1 MFREP
6 EKLKVFQLA
15 DRIACGTLR
24 AAGGSIL
31 AGPLSRAALRPPLAI
46 LEGCASWQDAAF
58 VRQLQVARMGASE
71 LRYLLGL
78 ARRTGLLGAEALAL
92 EEEAFHL
99 VKALQL
105 LLKAQKKQALDRA
118 AKAPGPT

>member
-15 DRIACGTLR
+15 DKVADGVLR
-24 AAGGSIL
+24 AAGSSVL
-31 AGPLSRAALRPPLAI
+31 AGPLCRAALRPPLVI
-46 LEGCASWQDAAF
+46 LEGCAAPQDEVFLRHLA
-58 VRQLQVARMGASE
+58 LARSGASE

-78 ARRTGLLGAEALAL
+78 GRRVGLLGPEAQAL

-99 VKALQL
+99 VKSLHL
-105 LLKAQKKQALDRA
+105 LLKVQQQRTAERRKT
-118 AKAPGPT
+118 G

>member
-15 DRIACGTLR
+15 DKVADGVLR
-24 AAGGSIL
+24 SVGSSIL

-46 LEGCASWQDAAF
+46 LEGCASPQDEVFIRHLA
-58 VRQLQVARMGASE
+58 LARSGATE

-78 ARRTGLLGAEALAL
+78 GRRVGLLGPEAQGL
-92 EEEAFHL
+92 EEAAFHL
-99 VKALQL
+99 VKSLHL
-105 LLKAQKKQALDRA
+105 LLKAQRDRA
-118 AKAPGPT
+118 AKRGVKIA

>member
-6 EKLKVFQLA
+6 GKLKVFQLA
-15 DRIACGTLR
+15 DQVACGALR

-31 AGPLSRAALRPPLAI
+31 AGPLCRAALRPPLAI
-46 LEGCASWQDAAF
+46 LEGCASWQDEAF

-78 ARRTGLLGAEALAL
+78 GRRVGLLGAEAQAL

-99 VKALQL
+99 VKSLQL
-105 LLKAQKKQALDRA
+105 LLKAQRKQTAERR
-118 AKAPGPT
+118 GRTG

>member
-15 DRIACGTLR
+15 DRVAADALR
-24 AAGGSIL
+24 SGGDSLL

-46 LEGCASWQDAAF
+46 LEGCASPQDEVFLRHLA
-58 VRQLQVARMGASE
+58 LARSGATE

-78 ARRTGLLGAEALAL
+78 GRRVGILGPETQAL

-105 LLKAQKKQALDRA
+105 LLKAQRKRTAEQRERA
-118 AKAPGPT
+118 K

>member
-15 DRIACGTLR
+15 DKVAEGVLRSAGTSLL
-24 AAGGSIL
+24 S
-31 AGPLSRAALRPPLAI
+31 GPLCRAALRPPLAI
-46 LEGCASWQDAAF
+46 LEGCAAPQDEIFLRHLA
-58 VRQLQVARMGASE
+58 LARSSASE

-78 ARRTGLLGAEALAL
+78 GRRVGLLTQEAQKL

-99 VKALQL
+99 VKSLHL
-105 LLKAQKKQALDRA
+105 LLKAQQKQTAERKKTA
-118 AKAPGPT
+118 

>member
-15 DRIACGTLR
+15 DKVAEGVLR
-24 AAGGSIL
+24 AAGTSSNL
-31 AGPLSRAALRPPLAI
+31 AGPLCRAALRPPLAI
-46 LEGCASWQDAAF
+46 LEGCASPLDEVF
-58 VRQLQVARMGASE
+58 IRQLALARSGAAE

-78 ARRTGLLGAEALAL
+78 GRRVGALGAEAQGL

-99 VKALQL
+99 VKALHL
-105 LLKAQKKQALDRA
+105 LLKAQKKRTAEPRKTA
-118 AKAPGPT
+118 

>member
-15 DRIACGTLR
+15 DKVAESALR
-24 AAGGSIL
+24 SAGASIL
-31 AGPLSRAALRPPLAI
+31 SGPLCRAALRAPLAI
-46 LEGCASWQDAAF
+46 LEGCAATQDEVFLRHLA
-58 VRQLQVARMGASE
+58 LARSGASE

-78 ARRTGLLGAEALAL
+78 GRRVGLLGPEAQAL

-99 VKALQL
+99 VKSLHL
-105 LLKAQKKQALDRA
+105 LLKAQRERTAKRRA
-118 AKAPGPT
+118 KTA